1 MMNLLSGH
9 LLMRQFMIKFCN
21 QCGHEIQYGI
31 PEGDDKP
38 RAVCQHCQYIQYE
51 NPKIV
56 NACIIE
62 HKGQILLGKRT
73 IEPRKGFWNVPA
85 GFMENG
91 ESTRSGA
98 IREVREEVMAQ
109 LKNVTL
115 FGVYNI
121 IQRNQVHVYF
131 RAELDGDQFAAGAE
145 TSEAKLFAPEDIP
158 WDHMAFPVGIT
169 ALKRYVKEMDSGQFS
184 IKEEDIIID
193 YELLKQFN
201 LE

>member
-1 MMNLLSGH
+1 MT
-9 LLMRQFMIKFCN
+9 IKFCN
-21 QCGHEIQYGI
+21 QCGQEVKYQI
-31 PEGDDKP
+31 PSGDDKP
-38 RAVCQHCQYIQYE
+38 RAICQRCFTIQYE

-56 NACIIE
+56 NACIVE
-62 HKGQILLGKRT
+62 HEGKILLGKRT
-73 IEPRKGFWNVPA
+73 IEPRSGFWNVPA

-91 ESTRSGA
+91 EATRSGA
-98 IREVREEVMAQ
+98 IREVKEEVMAD

-131 RAELDGDQFAAGAE
+131 RAELAHDHFAAGAE

-158 WDHMAFPVGIT
+158 WDHLAFPVGIT
-169 ALKRYVKEMDSGQFS
+169 ALKRYIKEMPSGEFS

-193 YELLKQFN
+193 YDLLKQYDIPQK
-201 LE
+201 

>member
-1 MMNLLSGH
+1 MS
-9 LLMRQFMIKFCN
+9 IKFCN
-21 QCGHEIQYGI
+21 QCGHQVKYQI

-38 RAVCQHCQYIQYE
+38 RAICQSCYTIHYE

-56 NACIIE
+56 NACIVE
-62 HKGQILLGKRT
+62 HEGKILLGKRT
-73 IEPRKGFWNVPA
+73 IEPRSGFWNVPA

-91 ESTRSGA
+91 EATRSGA
-98 IREVREEVMAQ
+98 IREVKEEVLAD

-121 IQRNQVHVYF
+121 IQRNQVHIYF
-131 RAELDGDQFAAGAE
+131 RGELVHDHFAAGAE

-169 ALKRYVKEMDSGQFS
+169 ALKRYIKEMPSGEFS
-184 IKEEDIIID
+184 TKEEDIIID
-193 YELLKQFN
+193 YDLLKQYDIPKK
-201 LE
+201 

>member
-1 MMNLLSGH
+1 M
-9 LLMRQFMIKFCN
+9 QIKFCN
-21 QCGHEIQYGI
+21 QCGQEVKYQI
-31 PEGDDKP
+31 PPGDDKP
-38 RAVCQHCQYIQYE
+38 RAICQSCFLIQYE

-56 NACIIE
+56 NACIVE
-62 HKGQILLGKRT
+62 HEGKILLGKRT
-73 IEPRKGFWNVPA
+73 IEPRKGYWNIPA

-91 ESTRSGA
+91 EATSSGA
-98 IREVREEVMAQ
+98 IREVKEEVLAD

-131 RAELDGDQFAAGAE
+131 RAELAHDYFGAGAE

-158 WDHMAFPVGIT
+158 WDHLAFPVGIT
-169 ALKRYVKEMDSGQFS
+169 ALKRYLKEMPSGDFS

-193 YELLKQFN
+193 YELLKQYDIKT
-201 LE
+201 

>member
-1 MMNLLSGH
+1 MP
-9 LLMRQFMIKFCN
+9 IKFCN
-21 QCGHEIQYGI
+21 QCGHDVEYQI
-31 PEGDDKP
+31 PDGDDKP
-38 RAVCQHCQYIQYE
+38 RAICQRCFHIQYE

-56 NACIIE
+56 NACIVE
-62 HKGQILLGKRT
+62 HEGKILLGKRT

-91 ESTRSGA
+91 EATRSGA
-98 IREVREEVMAQ
+98 IREVREEVLAD

-131 RAELDGDQFAAGAE
+131 RAELAHDAYGPGAE
-145 TSEAKLFAPEDIP
+145 TSDARLFAPEDIP
-158 WDHMAFPVGIT
+158 WDRLAFPVGIT
-169 ALKRYVKEMDSGQFS
+169 ALKRYIKEMPGGDFS

-193 YELLKQFN
+193 YDLLKQF
-201 LE
+201 EPPATDD

>member
-1 MMNLLSGH
+1 MP
-9 LLMRQFMIKFCN
+9 IKFCN
-21 QCGHEIQYGI
+21 QCGHEVKYQI
-31 PEGDDKP
+31 PDGDDKP
-38 RAVCQHCQYIQYE
+38 RAICQSCYTVQYE

-56 NACIIE
+56 NACIVE
-62 HKGQILLGKRT
+62 HEGKILLGKRT
-73 IEPRKGFWNVPA
+73 IEPRKGYWNVPA

-91 ESTRSGA
+91 EATRSGA
-98 IREVREEVMAQ
+98 IREVKEEVLAE

-131 RAELDGDQFAAGAE
+131 RGELTHNHFGAGAE

-158 WDHMAFPVGIT
+158 WDHLAFPVGIT
-169 ALKRYVKEMDSGQFS
+169 ALKRYIKEMASEDFS

-193 YELLKQFN
+193 YDLLKQFD
-201 LE
+201 LPQ

>member
-1 MMNLLSGH
+1 MGI
-9 LLMRQFMIKFCN
+9 RFCN
-21 QCGHEIQYGI
+21 QCGEPVKYQI
-31 PEGDDKP
+31 PRGDDKP
-38 RAVCQHCQYIQYE
+38 RAVCQSCHFIHYE

-56 NACIIE
+56 NACIVE
-62 HKGQILLGKRT
+62 HEGKILLGKRT

-91 ESTRSGA
+91 EATRSGA
-98 IREVREEVMAQ
+98 IREVKEEVLAD

-131 RAELDGDQFAAGAE
+131 RGELAHEHFGAGAE
-145 TSEAKLFAPEDIP
+145 TSDAKLFAPEHIP
-158 WDHMAFPVGIT
+158 WSKLAFPVGIT
-169 ALKRYVKEMDSGQFS
+169 ALKRYIKEMKTGDFS

-193 YELLKQFN
+193 YELLKQYD
-201 LE
+201 LS